1 MKKLITVLS
10 FVPLV
15 FAAIAIQF
23 MPEKVP
29 MHYGL
34 SGEADRYGSRFE
46 LMLIPVIILLAMIV
60 FLIMISRFE
69 KKAESA
75 PTDKERA
82 YAKNNCKAASG
93 IALAFLGLM
102 TAVLGHTVVKIL
114 MITDSGVS
122 QLDIDDLKFTALLM
136 GVFFIIAGNLCS
148 KTKRNSGIGLRL
160 SWTEYNDVTWSKSN
174 RFAGKALCI
183 AGILSIVST
192 AFSHGIYSV
201 LLMLLYLTGATVVSC
216 VYAHKVYIKEKAAG

>member
-1 MKKLITVLS
+1 MKKLITILS

-15 FAAIAIQF
+15 ISAIAIQF

-29 MHYGL
+29 MHYDL
-34 SGEADRYGSRFE
+34 SGEADRYGSRLE
-46 LMLIPVIILLAMIV
+46 LLIIPAVILLVMIIFIAM
-60 FLIMISRFE
+60 MTHFE
-69 KKAESA
+69 KKAENS

-82 YAKNNCKAASG
+82 FAKNNCKVSFG
-93 IALAFLGLM
+93 ISLAFLGLM
-102 TAVLGHTVVKIL
+102 TAVLGHTIVKIL
-114 MITDSGVS
+114 MITESGVS
-122 QLDIDDLKFTALLM
+122 QLDVDDLKFTTLLM

-160 SWTEYNDVTWSKSN
+160 SWTEYNDITWSRSN

-183 AGILSIVST
+183 AGVMSIVST

-201 LLMLLYLTGATVVSC
+201 LLMLLYLITATVISC
-216 VYAHKVYIKEKAAG
+216 VYAHKVYISEKAAG